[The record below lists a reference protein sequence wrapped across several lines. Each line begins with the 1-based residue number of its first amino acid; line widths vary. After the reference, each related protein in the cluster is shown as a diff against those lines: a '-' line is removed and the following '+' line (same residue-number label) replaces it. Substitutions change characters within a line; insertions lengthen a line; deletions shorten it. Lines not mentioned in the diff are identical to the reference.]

1 MQNQLLKELTPR
13 WILFLIETFFLVF
26 AFWSAIYLSN
36 RLSIS
41 LSTLWEYKY
50 AFLLNAAI
58 GITGMC
64 LFHTFSGIVRFS
76 GIRDITRVL
85 SFALF
90 QLVSWLII
98 TAVTVST
105 GIFENVRLELL
116 LINCCLV
123 TFLFT
128 AFRIFVREVFQ
139 ISGNFHK
146 NKQHKRRIMI
156 YGAGDIG
163 LATKKA
169 LEIDQDTKM
178 QILGFLDDSYS
189 KVGKS
194 LDGVKIYSPEL
205 AFRKLMDL
213 HKVDEMILAI
223 RSLPAERKERLFEY
237 CSARGVKVTII
248 PPLQE
253 WINGIFRI
261 NQLKELTIESLLER
275 DEISIDNLSAK
286 RTYNESVML
295 VTGAAGS
302 IGSEICR
309 QLLNYPILQLVL
321 VDQAE
326 SALHDLKLE
335 LEYLNKNIDICVEVA
350 SVRDKQRIDS
360 IFDRYRPNFV
370 FHAAAYKHVPIMEY
384 FPSESVLTNVK
395 GTRVVADAAVKYEV
409 KKFIMVST
417 DKAVNPTNIMGACK
431 RVAEMYIQ
439 SLSDRSKNTKFITTR
454 FGNVLGSNGS
464 VVPLFKKQILQGGPV
479 TVTHPDVT
487 RYFMTIPEACRLV
500 LEASVMGQGGDIFVF
515 DMGQPVKI
523 IDLARKMIRL
533 AGYTPGKD
541 MEIKFTGLRP
551 GEKMYEELFKESEQ
565 LLATHHPLIM
575 KARKIS
581 LDQAWLEKEIN
592 ELVESAIHHRQQRIR
607 QQIKALLP
615 EYQEQELS
623 TTA

>member
-1 MQNQLLKELTPR
+1 MRNQLLKELTPR

-41 LSTLWEYKY
+41 LSTLWIYKY
-50 AFLLNAAI
+50 AFLVNAII
-58 GITGMC
+58 GIIGMFA
-64 LFHTFSGIVRFS
+64 FHTFSGIVRFS
-76 GIRDITRVL
+76 GIRDITRVVGF
-85 SFALF
+85 SLF
-90 QLVSWLII
+90 QLFSWLII
-98 TAVTVST
+98 TTLTSSLGV
-105 GIFENVRLELL
+105 FEQVRLELL

-128 AFRIFVREVFQ
+128 GFRIFVREVFQ

-146 NKQHKRRIMI
+146 SKQRKRHIMI

-169 LEIDQDTKM
+169 LEIDQDAKM
-178 QILGFLDDSYS
+178 QIIGFLDDSNS

-194 LDGVKIYSPEL
+194 LDGIKIYSPDL
-205 AFRKLMDL
+205 AFRKLMAY

-223 RSLPAERKERLFEY
+223 RSLPAERKERLFEF
-237 CSARGVKVTII
+237 CSSRGVKVTVI

-275 DEISIDNLSAK
+275 DEISIDNISAK
-286 RTYNESVML
+286 RTYNEAVML

-309 QLLNYPILQLVL
+309 QLLNFPVVQLVIL
-321 VDQAE
+321 DQSE

-335 LEYLNKNIDICVEVA
+335 LECLNRNVDICVEVA
-350 SVRDKQRIDS
+350 SVRDKFRIES

-395 GTRVVADAAVKYEV
+395 GTRIVADAALKFEV
-409 KKFIMVST
+409 QKFIMVST

-439 SLSDRSKNTKFITTR
+439 SLSDRSNSTKFITTR

-487 RYFMTIPEACRLV
+487 RYFMTIPEACQLV

-515 DMGQPVKI
+515 DMGKPVKI
-523 IDLARKMIRL
+523 IELARKMIRL

-551 GEKMYEELFKESEQ
+551 GEKMYEELFKESEK

-581 LDQAWLEKEIN
+581 IDSVWLENEIN
-592 ELVESAIHHRQQRIR
+592 ELVESAVSHKQQRIR
-607 QQIKALLP
+607 QQIKILLP
-615 EYQEQELS
+615 EYQEPVLE
-623 TTA
+623 A

>member
-1 MQNQLLKELTPR
+1 MRNQLLKELTPR
-13 WILFLIETFFLVF
+13 WILFLIESFFLVF

-41 LSTLWEYKY
+41 LSTLWLYKY
-50 AFLLNAAI
+50 AFVINAVI
-58 GITGMC
+58 GITGMVI
-64 LFHTFSGIVRFS
+64 FHTFSGIVRFS
-76 GIRDITRVL
+76 GIRDITRVV
-85 SFALF
+85 SFSLF

-98 TAVTVST
+98 TGLSST
-105 GIFENVRLELL
+105 TGLFEYIRLELL
-116 LINCCLV
+116 LINCFLV

-128 AFRIFVREVFQ
+128 GFRIFVREVFQ

-146 NKQHKRRIMI
+146 GKQQKRRIMI
-156 YGAGDIG
+156 YGAADIG

-169 LEIDQDTKM
+169 LEIDQDAKM
-178 QILGFLDDSYS
+178 QIIGFIDDSMS
-189 KVGKS
+189 KQGKS
-194 LDGVKIYSPEL
+194 LDGIKIYSPEL
-205 AFRKLMDL
+205 AFRKLMA
-213 HKVDEMILAI
+213 HHRVDEMILAVHN
-223 RSLPAERKERLFEY
+223 LPAERKERLFEY
-237 CSARGVKVTII
+237 CSSRGVKVTII

-275 DEISIDNLSAK
+275 DEISIDNISAK
-286 RTYNESVML
+286 RTYNEAVML

-309 QLLNYPILQLVL
+309 QLLNYPVVQLVL
-321 VDQAE
+321 LDQAE

-335 LEYLNKNIDICVEVA
+335 LEGLNKQVDICVEVA
-350 SVRDKQRIDS
+350 SVRDKYRIES

-395 GTRVVADAAVKYEV
+395 GTRIVADAALKFEV
-409 KKFIMVST
+409 QKFIMVST

-439 SLSDRSKNTKFITTR
+439 SLSDRSTTTKFITTR

-500 LEASVMGQGGDIFVF
+500 LEASVMGHGGDIFVF
-515 DMGQPVKI
+515 DMGKPVKI

-551 GEKMYEELFKESEQ
+551 GEKMYEELFKESEK

-575 KARKIS
+575 KAKKIGIN
-581 LDQAWLEKEIN
+581 QEWLENEIN
-592 ELVESAIHHRQQRIR
+592 ELVDAAVQHKQQRIR
-607 QQIKALLP
+607 HQIKSLLP
-615 EYQEQELS
+615 EYQEHILE
-623 TTA
+623 A

>member
-1 MQNQLLKELTPR
+1 MRNQLLKELTPR

-36 RLSIS
+36 RLSMS
-41 LSTLWEYKY
+41 LSTLWLYKY
-50 AFLLNAAI
+50 AFLVNAII
-58 GITGMC
+58 GITGM
-64 LFHTFSGIVRFS
+64 LIFHTFSGIVRFS
-76 GIRDITRVL
+76 GIRDITRVV

-90 QLVSWLII
+90 QLGSWLII
-98 TAVTVST
+98 IGLTSKSDVFAFV
-105 GIFENVRLELL
+105 GIELL
-116 LINCCLV
+116 LINCFLV

-128 AFRIFVREVFQ
+128 SFRIFVREVFQ
-139 ISGNFHK
+139 IAGNFHK
-146 NKQHKRRIMI
+146 SKKRRIMI

-169 LEIDQDTKM
+169 LEIDQDAKI
-178 QILGFLDDSYS
+178 QIIGFLDDNVS

-194 LDGVKIYSPEL
+194 LDGLKIYSSDV
-205 AFRKLMDL
+205 AFRKLMAY

-223 RSLPAERKERLFEY
+223 HNLPAERKERLFEY

-275 DEISIDNLSAK
+275 DEIAIDNISAK
-286 RTYNESVML
+286 RTYADAVML

-309 QLLNYPILQLVL
+309 QLLKYPVVQLVL
-321 VDQAE
+321 LDQAE

-335 LEYLNKNIDICVEVA
+335 LESLNKNVDICVEVA
-350 SVRDKQRIDS
+350 SVRDKYRIES

-395 GTRVVADAAVKYEV
+395 GTKIVADAALKYEV
-409 KKFIMVST
+409 QKFIMVST

-439 SLSDRSKNTKFITTR
+439 SLSDRSNHTMFITTR

-515 DMGQPVKI
+515 DMGKPVKI
-523 IDLARKMIRL
+523 VDLARKMIRL

-551 GEKMYEELFKESEQ
+551 GEKMYEELFKDSEK
-565 LLATHHPLIM
+565 LLPTHNPLIM
-575 KARKIS
+575 KARKTSIDS
-581 LDQAWLEKEIN
+581 EWLEAEIS
-592 ELVESAIHHRQQRIR
+592 ELVESAVQHKQQRIR
-607 QQIKALLP
+607 QQIKSLLP
-615 EYQEQELS
+615 EYKEPVLE
-623 TTA
+623 A

>member
-1 MQNQLLKELTPR
+1 MRNQLLKELTPR

-41 LSTLWEYKY
+41 LSTLWVYKY
-50 AFLLNAAI
+50 AFIVNTII
-58 GITGMC
+58 GVAGM
-64 LFHTFSGIVRFS
+64 LIFHTFSGIVRFS
-76 GIRDITRVL
+76 GIRDITRVV
-85 SFALF
+85 SFSLF

-98 TAVTVST
+98 TSLTVST
-105 GIFENVRLELL
+105 GLFEQVRLELL
-116 LINCCLV
+116 LINCFLV

-128 AFRIFVREVFQ
+128 GFRIFVREVFQ

-146 NKQHKRRIMI
+146 SKQRKRRIMI

-178 QILGFLDDSYS
+178 QIIGFIDDSMS
-189 KVGKS
+189 KQGKS
-194 LDGVKIYSPEL
+194 LDGIKIFSPEL
-205 AFRKLMDL
+205 AFRKLMAH
-213 HKVDEMILAI
+213 HKVDEMILAVHN
-223 RSLPAERKERLFEY
+223 LPSERKERLFEF
-237 CSARGVKVTII
+237 CSSRGVKVTII

-275 DEISIDNLSAK
+275 DEISIDNISAK
-286 RTYNESVML
+286 RTYNEAVML

-309 QLLNYPILQLVL
+309 QLLKYPVVQLVL
-321 VDQAE
+321 LDQAE

-335 LEYLNKNIDICVEVA
+335 LESMNKQVDICVEVA
-350 SVRDKQRIDS
+350 SVRDKYRIEG

-395 GTRVVADAAVKYEV
+395 GTRVVADAALKYEV
-409 KKFIMVST
+409 QKFIMVST

-439 SLSDRSKNTKFITTR
+439 SLSDRSSTTKFITTR

-515 DMGQPVKI
+515 DMGKPVKI

-551 GEKMYEELFKESEQ
+551 GEKMYEELFKESEK

-575 KARKIS
+575 KAKKIS
-581 LDQAWLEKEIN
+581 INQEWLETEIN
-592 ELVESAIHHRQQRIR
+592 DLLDAALQHKQQRIR
-607 QQIKALLP
+607 QLIKGLLP
-615 EYQEQELS
+615 EYQEHVLE
-623 TTA
+623 A